1 MRPKLTFV
9 DQTLGVAATSGCGA
23 LDTTTRCL
31 GKISETVPLLLDL
44 PLALLADGA
53 VRSELSRNELRAELP
68 IDPEALEQAAAWG
81 CGRVM
86 IKPGLRDGAVMPLL
100 QEFLTTAAAMGL
112 RVTVYGGELGS
123 QPRESLDRLK
133 SLGCFPAVTGF
144 IVDDPGSRLDPFAVR
159 RIITEMRAFFQG
171 ELEFWGRNRL
181 GLATANAMAAA
192 GAGATKLATAVGGV
206 GQFPALE
213 EVLLGLGQLL
223 RWALPVPP
231 ALAQD
236 CHAVLESIAQTPAPT
251 KAIIG
256 ADIFAH
262 ESGIHVDGVIKRSE
276 LYEPFPPETVG
287 LERKIVIGKHSGTAA
302 LELKLRAL
310 RIPVE
315 PEQLPHILEG
325 VRRLAIVQKAPVID
339 EQLRELARGV

>member
-9 DQTLGVAATSGCGA
+9 DQTLGVAAASGCGT
-23 LDTTTRCL
+23 LDAAARRL

-44 PLALLADGA
+44 PLAILSDGA

-68 IDPEALEQAAAWG
+68 IAPEALTQATAWG
-81 CGRVM
+81 CGRVL
-86 IKPGLRDGAVMPLL
+86 IKPELRDGTAMPLL
-100 QEFLTTAAAMGL
+100 QDFLTTAATAGL

-123 QPRESLDRLK
+123 QPQECLDRLK

-144 IVDDPGSRLDPFAVR
+144 IVDDPDSRLEPFAVR
-159 RIITEMRAFFQG
+159 RIITEMRVFFQG
-171 ELEFWGRNRL
+171 ELEFWGRNQL

-192 GAGATKLATAVGGV
+192 SAGAPMLATAVGGV

-231 ALAQD
+231 DLARD
-236 CHAVLESIAQTPAPT
+236 CHAVLESIGRTVAPT

-256 ADIFAH
+256 PDIFAH
-262 ESGIHVDGVIKRSE
+262 ESGIHVDGVIKKSE
-276 LYEPFPPETVG
+276 LYEPFPPEIVG
-287 LERKIVIGKHSGTAA
+287 LERKIVIGKHSGKAA

-315 PEQLPHILEG
+315 PEQLPRILEG
-325 VRRLAIVQKAPVID
+325 VRRLAVAQKAPVID